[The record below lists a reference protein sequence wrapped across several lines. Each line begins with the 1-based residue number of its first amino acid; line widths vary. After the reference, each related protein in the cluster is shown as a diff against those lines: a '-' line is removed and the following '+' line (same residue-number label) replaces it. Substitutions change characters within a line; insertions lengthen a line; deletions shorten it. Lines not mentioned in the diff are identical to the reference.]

1 MKNFDYITNY
11 LPGQKAA
18 KLSIKR
24 PIDKDGAKGI
34 NGDDFAKEM
43 DFFGGGWSR
52 GGYYRN

>member
-34 NGDDFAKEM
+34 NGDDFANTAATSQK
-43 DFFGGGWSR
+43 WR
-52 GGYYRN
+52 LRTPR